1 MPIAVQNASE
11 VLDIAQF
18 QNEAAQVS
26 QAISRGETMSQALR
40 ALTIIPPVA
49 RQLIQAGEASVR
61 LASMTE
67 RSAVLVENGLSTERK
82 RIAALLE
89 PALMMLVGAMVLV
102 IVLAVLLPIF
112 DLQAV
117 VTG

>member
-1 MPIAVQNASE
+1 
-11 VLDIAQF
+11 
-18 QNEAAQVS
+18 
-26 QAISRGETMSQALR
+26 
-40 ALTIIPPVA
+40 
-49 RQLIQAGEASVR
+49 
-61 LASMTE
+61 MTE

-89 PALMMLVGAMVLV
+89 PVLMMLVGAMVLI

-117 VTG
+117 VAG